1 MAKSKTINAERMNK
15 KICIR
20 LSDETKAELEKIAY
34 EQERPI
40 GFIARRILEQAT
52 NTVPSPGQ
60 KIELEKSKR

>member
-15 KICIR
+15 QICIR

-40 GFIARRILEQAT
+40 GFIRA
-52 NTVPSPGQ
+52 GY
-60 KIELEKSKR
+60 